1 MVSLNSLITIGII
14 GAAALAFTSLGGA
27 GGIGSRIG
35 GSFGGGIRSFNEN
48 ISSSFNAAL
57 QGLNPFA
64 PAQESA
70 AATLSGITQPL
81 SDIVQSPDSGGS
93 GGGSLTTSPSEYS
106 TGSTA
111 GVDTTAAP
119 FATPITT
126 TPTPK
131 VVNGFPNQ
139 GGAVGIPAPVP
150 AEGSY
155 EQRITRYVEQPLTQV
170 TPQQAQLNVISR
182 AKSDYGGYGS
192 AATQNRA
199 LQSMISTNAQKYGS
213 YFN

>member
-1 MVSLNSLITIGII
+1 MVSLNTIFTLGVI
-14 GAAALAFTSLGGA
+14 GAGLLAFTSLGGA
-27 GGIGSRIG
+27 GGIGQRLG

-64 PAQESA
+64 AAQESA
-70 AATLSGITQPL
+70 ASTLSGVTEAVSTL
-81 SDIVQSPDSGGS
+81 AQSPGSGGS
-93 GGGSLTTSPSEYS
+93 GGGSLETDPSEYG
-106 TGSTA
+106 TGSS

-119 FATPITT
+119 LATPITT
-126 TPTPK
+126 TPTPEVISG
-131 VVNGFPNQ
+131 VVTQ
-139 GGAVGIPAPVP
+139 GGALGIPAPVP

-155 EQRITRYVEQPLTQV
+155 LQRITRYVDQPLTTV
-170 TPQQAQLNVISR
+170 TPRQASVNVISR

-192 AATQNRA
+192 ASSQNRE
-199 LQSMISTNAQKYGS
+199 LQSLLATNAQKYGS